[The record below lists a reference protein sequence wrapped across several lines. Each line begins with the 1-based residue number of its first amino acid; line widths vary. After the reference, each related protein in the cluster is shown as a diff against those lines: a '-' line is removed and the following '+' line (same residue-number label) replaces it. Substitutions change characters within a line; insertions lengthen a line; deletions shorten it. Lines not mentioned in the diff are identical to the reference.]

1 MIIIYLY
8 NILIYACITH
18 EMCCNRS
25 YPLDYVLLRD
35 YPWDYVLLQ
44 GLSVGICVVAG
55 IIHGIVC
62 YCRDYLWDC
71 VLLQGWR
78 ISQRMRTGDWRS
90 YCCLLTNV
98 GRWSHGRTPDCQSSR
113 RWFVHLPSFQNLG
126 SLISLTMP
134 EIVRYIK
141 SCWSVPSGQKELKD
155 HTTGKCVH
163 CRGLTG

>member
-1 MIIIYLY
+1 ML
-8 NILIYACITH
+8 LQGLSVG
-18 EMCCNRS
+18 MCVVAGISHDIMC
-25 YPLDYVLLRD
+25 YYMD

-44 GLSVGICVVAG
+44 GLSMRLCVVVY
-55 IIHGIVC
+55 IIHYIMCGR
-62 YCRDYLWDC
+62 RDYLWDY

-155 HTTGKCVH
+155 PTQRVNVYTVVDSQGD
-163 CRGLTG
+163 GL